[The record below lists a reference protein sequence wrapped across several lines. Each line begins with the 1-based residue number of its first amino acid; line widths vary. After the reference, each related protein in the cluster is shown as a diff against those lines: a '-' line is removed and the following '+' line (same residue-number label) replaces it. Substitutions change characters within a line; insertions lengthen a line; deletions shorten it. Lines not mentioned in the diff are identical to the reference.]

1 LSRPSDLSNLK
12 IGSYIIIDGEPCK
25 IVEYDKSKT
34 GKHGSAKAR
43 IVAIGVFDGSKKS
56 LLSPVASMVEV
67 PLIEKKS
74 GQVISITENVLQIM
88 DLETF
93 ETFELPFPKEDEVA
107 KLISQGTEVEYWTVL
122 GKRKIM
128 RVKGKS

>member
-1 LSRPSDLSNLK
+1 MSRPADLSSLK

-74 GQVISITENVLQIM
+74 GQIISITGNILQIM

-93 ETFELPFPKEDEVA
+93 GTFELPFPKEDEVA
-107 KLISQGTEVEYWTVL
+107 KLISQGTEVEYWNVL
-122 GKRKIM
+122 GKSKIM

>member
-1 LSRPSDLSNLK
+1 MSRPADLSSLK
-12 IGSYIIIDGEPCK
+12 IGSYIIIDGEPCR

-74 GQVISITENVLQIM
+74 GQVISITGNILQIM
-88 DLETF
+88 NLETF

-107 KLISQGTEVEYWTVL
+107 KLISQGTEVEYWNVL
-122 GKRKIM
+122 GKSKIM

>member
-1 LSRPSDLSNLK
+1 M
-12 IGSYIIIDGEPCK
+12 
-25 IVEYDKSKT
+25 EYDKSKT

-74 GQVISITENVLQIM
+74 GQVISITGNILQIM
-88 DLETF
+88 NLETF

-107 KLISQGTEVEYWTVL
+107 KLISQGTEVEYWNVL
-122 GKRKIM
+122 GKSKIM

>member
-1 LSRPSDLSNLK
+1 MSRPADLSSLK

-43 IVAIGVFDGSKKS
+43 IVAIGVFDSSKKS

-74 GQVISITENVLQIM
+74 GQVISITGNILQIM

-107 KLISQGTEVEYWTVL
+107 KLISQGTEVEYWNVL
-122 GKRKIM
+122 GKSKIM

>member
-74 GQVISITENVLQIM
+74 GQVISITGDVLQIM
-88 DLETF
+88 ELVTF
-93 ETFELPFPKEDEVA
+93 ETFESPFPKEDEVA